1 MNKKI
6 TMALVAL
13 MLTAPITANASVKRT
28 LSNTSLPAP
37 TLAILDTAIDTSLPA
52 FKDKIAQEVCLLE
65 RGPCPNGTTFMEGP
79 GAASMPSDLIAKN
92 GFGHGTEMTYIAIA
106 NNPNMKIV
114 FIRII
119 GNNPD
124 GIRQV
129 ATEAAVH
136 NALQW
141 VIDNKDKYNIKAV
154 SMAQAIK
161 SKSTDVDYC
170 QKTPITQSKIQSL
183 VSVNVPVFL
192 PAGNDFDY
200 KRINWPA
207 CLPESIAIGATM
219 PSKSVA
225 VYTNYDEKLI
235 DFFAQGTTVTYG
247 PNNVKVPVAGTSASI
262 QSAAADWV
270 ALSSAKPGLT
280 YNQMYDLISRTS
292 TPTSNSK
299 IKGGKLINLQG
310 ALNG

>member
-6 TMALVAL
+6 TTALVAL
-13 MLTAPITANASVKRT
+13 MLIVPTASHAALK
-28 LSNTSLPAP
+28 NTTIEP

-79 GAASMPSDLIAKN
+79 GAASMPSNMITKN
-92 GFGHGTEMTYIAIA
+92 GFDHGTQMTYIALE

-129 ATEAAVH
+129 ATEAAVY

-141 VIDNKDKYNIKAV
+141 VINNKDKYNIKAV
-154 SMAQAIK
+154 TMAQAIR
-161 SKSTDVDYC
+161 STSVDVDYC

-183 VSVNVPVFL
+183 VSINVPIFL

-207 CLPESIAIGATM
+207 CLPESIAVGATM
-219 PSKSVA
+219 PTKA
-225 VYTNYDEKLI
+225 IATYTNYDPNLI

-262 QSAAADWV
+262 QSAAASWV
-270 ALSSAKPGLT
+270 AISSSKPGLT

-292 TPTSNSK
+292 ISTSNSK